1 MDEPT
6 AALVTGAARGI
17 GLAIATALSEE
28 ERYDRVA
35 CLDIDPGVET
45 VADELD
51 GGMGYVCDVGD
62 TERVA
67 EVVED
72 VESEAT
78 IIAAVNNAG
87 YSEPAWLDE
96 LEREDWDSLMETN
109 LTGQFN
115 VCRAVGPRMYERDA
129 GAIVNISSG
138 AGVSGSVS
146 GGVHYSASKAGV
158 LGLTKGV
165 AKQLSPHVRVNA
177 VVPGLIETTLGE
189 AGDDGEGLWDEEG
202 MAKMHALTP
211 MQRSGQPEEVA
222 SVVAFLCGE
231 GASYMTGSTV
241 TVDGGSALMPTQE
254 FLMGD
259 GEP

>member
-1 MDEPT
+1 MDKPT

-17 GLAIATALSEE
+17 GLAIATALSEAD
-28 ERYDRVA
+28 RYDSVA

-51 GGMGYVCDVGD
+51 GGVGYVCDVGD
-62 TERVA
+62 TERVE
-67 EVVED
+67 EVVADIET
-72 VESEAT
+72 EAT
-78 IIAAVNNAG
+78 LVAAVNNAA
-87 YSEPAWLDE
+87 YSEYAPLAE
-96 LEREDWDSLMETN
+96 LEREEWDSLMETN
-109 LTGQFN
+109 LTGQYN
-115 VCRAVGPRMYERDA
+115 VCRAVGPRMFEREA

-138 AGVSGSVS
+138 AGVRGSVS

-177 VVPGLIETTLGE
+177 VVPGLIDTTIGNPT
-189 AGDDGEGLWDEEG
+189 DDGGGLWDEEG

-259 GEP
+259 G

>member
-17 GLAIATALSEE
+17 GLAIATALAEE
-28 ERYDRVA
+28 DRYDRVV

-45 VADELD
+45 VAGELD
-51 GGMGYVCDVGD
+51 GGVGYVCDVGD
-62 TERVA
+62 TERV
-67 EVVED
+67 EELVE
-72 VESEAT
+72 EIEQEAT
-78 IIAAVNNAG
+78 IVAAVNNAG
-87 YSEPAWLDE
+87 YSEPAQLPDPT
-96 LEREDWDSLMETN
+96 RADWDALLETN
-109 LTGQFN
+109 LTGQYN
-115 VCRAVGPRMYERDA
+115 VCRAVGPRMLEREA

-177 VVPGLIETTLGE
+177 VVPGLIDTTLGE
-189 AGDDGEGLWDEEG
+189 AGEEGEGLWDEEG

-211 MQRSGQPEEVA
+211 MQRSGEPEEVA
-222 SVVAFLCGE
+222 SVVTFLCSE
-231 GASYMTGSTV
+231 DASYMTGSTV

-254 FLMGD
+254 FLMGE
-259 GEP
+259 GEW

>member
-1 MDEPT
+1 MDQPT

-28 ERYDRVA
+28 DRYDRVA

-45 VADELD
+45 VAAELD
-51 GGMGYVCDVGD
+51 GGEGYVCDVGD
-62 TERVA
+62 SARVE

-72 VESEAT
+72 IESDAG
-78 IIAAVNNAG
+78 IVAAVNNAG
-87 YSEPAWLDE
+87 YSEPGWLGE
-96 LEREDWDSLMETN
+96 LDREDWDSLMETN
-109 LTGQFN
+109 LTGQYN
-115 VCRAVGPRMYERDA
+115 VCRAVGPRMYDREA

-165 AKQLSPHVRVNA
+165 AKKLSPHIRVNA
-177 VVPGLIETTLGE
+177 VVPGLIDTTLGE
-189 AGDDGEGLWDEEG
+189 AGEEGEGLWDEEG
-202 MAKMHALTP
+202 MARMHELTP
-211 MQRSGQPEEVA
+211 MQRSGKPEEMA
-222 SVVAFLCGE
+222 SVVAFLCGD

-241 TVDGGSALMPTQE
+241 TVDGGSSLMPTKE
-254 FLMGD
+254 FLMGED
-259 GEP
+259 E

>member
-17 GLAIATALSEE
+17 GLAIATALAEE
-28 ERYDRVA
+28 DRYDRVA

-51 GGMGYVCDVGD
+51 GGLGYVCDVGD
-62 TERVA
+62 TERVEEIVA
-67 EVVED
+67 D
-72 VESEAT
+72 VEAEAT

-87 YSEPAWLDE
+87 YSESVDLAD
-96 LEREDWDSLMETN
+96 LERAAWDDLMETN
-109 LTGQFN
+109 LTGYFN
-115 VCRAVGPRMYERDA
+115 VCRAVGPRMFDRED

-138 AGVSGSVS
+138 AGVRGSVS
-146 GGVHYSASKAGV
+146 GGVHYSASKAGI

-177 VVPGLIETTLGE
+177 VVPGLIDTTLGE
-189 AGDDGEGLWDEEG
+189 AGDSGEGLWDQAG
-202 MAKMHALTP
+202 MDRMHALTP
-211 MQRSGQPEEVA
+211 MRRSGQPEEIA
-222 SVVAFLCGE
+222 SVVAFLCGD

-241 TVDGGSALMPTQE
+241 TVDGGSALMPTKE
-254 FLMGD
+254 FLMG
-259 GEP
+259 EE